1 LITISKLKNILS
13 INGRKIGEKYKPFII
28 PEIGINHEGNFTKA
42 KKMIKDAHDA
52 GAECVKF
59 QCHIIEDEMIK
70 NNIIPKNANESIWEI
85 MKRCSFD
92 EDEEKKLKK
101 YTEELEMIYISTPFS
116 RDAANRLEEMNVSSY
131 KIGSGEC
138 NNYPLV
144 KHIASFGKPII
155 LSTGMNDVQSISKS
169 VQILEKSKVNYALLH
184 TTSMYPT
191 PYDKVRLGALID
203 LKNNFPDTVIGLS
216 DHSVG
221 NYTSFASLSL
231 GASII
236 EKHFT
241 SDKTWPGPDIHVS
254 IDPNELKDLLIGSTS
269 IHQSLG
275 GHKTILKE
283 EQPTIDFAYSCVVS
297 INNIEKDDI
306 FTENNI
312 WIKRPGT
319 GKIKA
324 EKYDQIIGRKAKK
337 NVLKNTQLTWQ
348 DIQ

>member
-1 LITISKLKNILS
+1 MKNILS

-28 PEIGINHEGNFTKA
+28 PEIGINHEGSFAKA
-42 KKMIKDAHDA
+42 KKMIKDAHNA

-59 QCHIIEDEMIK
+59 QCHIIEDEMIE
-70 NNIIPKNANESIWEI
+70 NDIIPKNANESIWEI
-85 MKRCSFD
+85 MKRCSFN
-92 EDEEKKLKK
+92 EYEEKKLKK
-101 YTEELEMIYISTPFS
+101 YTEELGMIYMSTPFS
-116 RDAANRLEEMNVSSY
+116 KAAANRLEEMNISSY

-138 NNYPLV
+138 NNYPLI

-155 LSTGMNDVQSISKS
+155 LSTGMNNIQSISKS
-169 VQILEKSKVNYALLH
+169 VKILETSKVDYALLH

-191 PYDKVRLGALID
+191 PYDKVRLGSLTD
-203 LKNNFPDTVIGLS
+203 LKNNFPNTVIGLS

-221 NYTSFASLSL
+221 NYTSFASISL

-241 SDKTWPGPDIHVS
+241 SKKSWLGPDIQVS
-254 IDPNELKDLLIGSTS
+254 IDPKELKDLIIGSEA
-269 IHQSLG
+269 INLSLG
-275 GHKTILKE
+275 GHKTILKD

-297 INNIEKDDI
+297 INNIKKDEI
-306 FTENNI
+306 FTEDNI
-312 WIKRPGT
+312 WVKRPGT

-324 EKYDQIIGRKAKK
+324 EKYPDIIGKKAKK
-337 NVLKNTQLTWQ
+337 NILKNTQLTWQ

>member
-1 LITISKLKNILS
+1 MKNFLS
-13 INGRKIGEKYKPFII
+13 INGRKIGKKYKPFVI
-28 PEIGINHEGNFTKA
+28 PEIGINHEGSISKA

-70 NNIIPKNANESIWEI
+70 NNIVPKNANESIWEI
-85 MKRCSFD
+85 MKKCSFN
-92 EDEEKKLKK
+92 ESEEKKLKIF
-101 YTEELEMIYISTPFS
+101 TEELGMIYISTPFS
-116 RDAANRLEEMNVSSY
+116 RDAANRLEEMDVSCY

-155 LSTGMNDVQSISKS
+155 LSTGMNDIQSISKS
-169 VQILEKSKVNYALLH
+169 VEILKKSKINYALLH

-203 LKNNFPDTVIGLS
+203 LKNNFPDIVIGLS

-221 NYTSFASLSL
+221 NYTSFASIPL

-241 SDKTWPGPDIHVS
+241 SNKNWHGPDIQVS
-254 IDPNELKDLLIGSTS
+254 IDPRELKDLIIGCTA

-275 GHKTILKE
+275 GSKTILKD

-297 INNIEKDDI
+297 INDIKKEEI
-306 FTENNI
+306 FTEDNL

-324 EKYDQIIGRKAKK
+324 EKYVQILGRKAKK
-337 NVLKNTQLTWQ
+337 NILKNTQLTWQ
-348 DIQ
+348 DIL

>member
-1 LITISKLKNILS
+1 MKNTLS

-28 PEIGINHEGNFTKA
+28 PEIGINHEGSFAKA
-42 KKMIKDAHDA
+42 KKMIKDAHNA

-59 QCHIIEDEMIK
+59 QCHIIEDEMIE
-70 NNIIPKNANESIWEI
+70 NDIIPKNANESIWEI
-85 MKRCSFD
+85 MKRCSFN
-92 EDEEKKLKK
+92 EYEEKKLKK
-101 YTEELEMIYISTPFS
+101 YTEELGMIYMSTPFS
-116 RDAANRLEEMNVSSY
+116 KAAANRLEEMNISSY

-138 NNYPLV
+138 NNYPLI

-155 LSTGMNDVQSISKS
+155 LSTGMNDIQSISKS
-169 VQILEKSKVNYALLH
+169 VKILETSKVDYALLH

-191 PYDKVRLGALID
+191 PYDKVRLGSLTD
-203 LKNNFPDTVIGLS
+203 LKNNFPNTVIGLS

-221 NYTSFASLSL
+221 NYTSFASISL

-241 SDKTWPGPDIHVS
+241 SKKSWLGPDIQVS
-254 IDPNELKDLLIGSTS
+254 IDPKELKDLIIGSEA
-269 IHQSLG
+269 INLSLG
-275 GHKTILKE
+275 GHKTILKD

-297 INNIEKDDI
+297 INNIKKDEI
-306 FTENNI
+306 FTEDNI
-312 WIKRPGT
+312 WVKRPGT

-324 EKYDQIIGRKAKK
+324 EKYPDIIGKKAKK
-337 NVLKNTQLTWQ
+337 NILKNTQLTWQ

>member
-1 LITISKLKNILS
+1 MKNILS

-28 PEIGINHEGNFTKA
+28 PEIGINHEGSFAKA
-42 KKMIKDAHDA
+42 KKMIKDAHNA

-59 QCHIIEDEMIK
+59 QCHIIEDEMIE
-70 NNIIPKNANESIWEI
+70 NDIIPKNANESIWEI
-85 MKRCSFD
+85 MKRCSFN
-92 EDEEKKLKK
+92 EYEEKKLKK
-101 YTEELEMIYISTPFS
+101 YTEELGMIYMSTPFS
-116 RDAANRLEEMNVSSY
+116 KAAANRLEEMNISSY

-138 NNYPLV
+138 NNYPLI

-155 LSTGMNDVQSISKS
+155 LSTGMNDIQSISKS
-169 VQILEKSKVNYALLH
+169 VKILETSKVDYALLH

-191 PYDKVRLGALID
+191 PYDKVRLGSLTD
-203 LKNNFPDTVIGLS
+203 LKNNFPNTVIGLS

-221 NYTSFASLSL
+221 NYTSFASISL

-241 SDKTWPGPDIHVS
+241 SKKSWLGPDIQVS
-254 IDPNELKDLLIGSTS
+254 IDPKELKDLIIGSEA
-269 IHQSLG
+269 INLSLG
-275 GHKTILKE
+275 GHKTILKD

-297 INNIEKDDI
+297 IDSIKKDEI
-306 FTENNI
+306 FTEDNI
-312 WIKRPGT
+312 WVKRPGT

-324 EKYDQIIGRKAKK
+324 EKYPDIIGKKAKK
-337 NVLKNTQLTWQ
+337 DILKNTQLTWQ

>member
-1 LITISKLKNILS
+1 LKNTLS

-28 PEIGINHEGNFTKA
+28 PEIGINHEGSFTKA

-59 QCHIIEDEMIK
+59 QSHIIENEMIE
-70 NNIIPKNANESIWEI
+70 NDVIPKNANESIWEI
-85 MKRCSFD
+85 MKRCSFN
-92 EDEEKKLKK
+92 EEQEKNLKK
-101 YTEELEMIYISTPFS
+101 FTEELGLIYMSTPFS
-116 RDAANRLEEMNVSSY
+116 RDAANRLEEMDVSSY

-155 LSTGMNDVQSISKS
+155 LSTGMNDIQSISKS
-169 VQILEKSKVNYALLH
+169 VEILETYKVDYALLH

-191 PYDKVRLGALID
+191 PYDKVRLGSLTD
-203 LKNNFPDTVIGLS
+203 LKNNFQNTVIGLS

-221 NYTSFASLSL
+221 NYTSFASISL

-241 SDKTWPGPDIHVS
+241 SKKSWPGPDIQVS
-254 IDPNELKDLLIGSTS
+254 IDPKELKDLIIGSEA
-269 IHQSLG
+269 IHLSLG
-275 GHKTILKE
+275 GHKTILKD

-297 INNIEKDDI
+297 INNIKKDEI
-306 FTENNI
+306 FTEDNI
-312 WIKRPGT
+312 WVKRPGT

-324 EKYDQIIGRKAKK
+324 EKYPEIIGKKAKK
-337 NVLKNTQLTWQ
+337 NILKNTQLTWQ

>member
-1 LITISKLKNILS
+1 MKNILS

-28 PEIGINHEGNFTKA
+28 PEIGINHEGSFAKA
-42 KKMIKDAHDA
+42 KKMIKDAHNA

-59 QCHIIEDEMIK
+59 QCHIIEDEMIE
-70 NNIIPKNANESIWEI
+70 NDIIPKNANESIWEI
-85 MKRCSFD
+85 MKRCSFN
-92 EDEEKKLKK
+92 EYEEKKLKK
-101 YTEELEMIYISTPFS
+101 YTEELGMIYMSTPFS
-116 RDAANRLEEMNVSSY
+116 KAAANRLEEMNISSY

-138 NNYPLV
+138 NNYPLI

-155 LSTGMNDVQSISKS
+155 LSTGMNDIQSISKS
-169 VQILEKSKVNYALLH
+169 VKILETSKVDYALLH

-191 PYDKVRLGALID
+191 PYDKVRLGSLTD
-203 LKNNFPDTVIGLS
+203 LKNNFPNTVIGLS

-221 NYTSFASLSL
+221 NYTSFASISL

-241 SDKTWPGPDIHVS
+241 SKKSWLGPDIQVS
-254 IDPNELKDLLIGSTS
+254 IDPKELKDLIIGSEA
-269 IHQSLG
+269 INLSLG
-275 GHKTILKE
+275 GHKTILKD

-297 INNIEKDDI
+297 INNIKKDEI
-306 FTENNI
+306 FTEDNI
-312 WIKRPGT
+312 WVKRPGT

-324 EKYDQIIGRKAKK
+324 EKYPDIIGKKAKK
-337 NVLKNTQLTWQ
+337 NILKNTQLTWQ